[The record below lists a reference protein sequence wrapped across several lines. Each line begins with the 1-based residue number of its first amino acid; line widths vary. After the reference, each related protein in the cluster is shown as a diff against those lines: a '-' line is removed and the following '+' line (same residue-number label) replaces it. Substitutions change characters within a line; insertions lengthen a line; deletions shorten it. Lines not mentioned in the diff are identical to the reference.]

1 MFGGQSNVRKFQ
13 CFVCGVMFD
22 ALDEFTSHIVET
34 HDEGTD
40 YIVCPLERCKA
51 PVRDMRMHFKAKH
64 PGDKLP
70 QKGMMKA
77 TIWRDISAKG
87 QVKKRKAKFR
97 EGWHQST
104 KMGKNFYYRSGY
116 EKIVYECL
124 DSWHEVIAYEA
135 EPFEIPYIH
144 EGQCH
149 NYIPDAFIAFLDGH
163 KEVWEIK
170 PANQTLLEKNQ
181 SKWFSAKKACEAR
194 GWGFEVITETTIN
207 KLKKKVKDQFLQDQ
221 SEGANEE

>member
-1 MFGGQSNVRKFQ
+1 
-13 CFVCGVMFD
+13 MFD

-194 GWGFEVITETTIN
+194 GWGFEFITETTIN